1 MLRTKWNLSLSA
13 NRLYE
18 IFDEWRLSQQKAH
31 RDYGPVRPAERAA
44 SLRELEKKPRPPAPA
59 LPSHEARR
67 QKLNGFLAVN
77 LNSGQTTVD
86 FQPQAKTANAV
97 YAIALIVLRY
107 AAMGFHQIVFI
118 LDNCSLHNATMKT
131 ALTELL
137 AEIALAQGIAVD
149 FLHTPVYSPNFNP
162 AEYLI
167 RLVRKNSLYHLP
179 CTMTIQER
187 AERVQEHLA
196 QAPPQTPEQ
205 IKHILRHIER
215 LPTSGWS

>member
-1 MLRTKWNLSLSA
+1 L
-13 NRLYE
+13 
-18 IFDEWRLSQQKAH
+18 DEFALQSTTYTHYAW
-31 RDYGPVRPAERAA
+31 AE
-44 SLRELEKKPRPPAPA
+44 KNTAPA
-59 LPSHEARR
+59 LPSHEAQR
-67 QKLNGFLAVN
+67 QKLNGFLAVD

-86 FQPQAKTANAV
+86 FQPQAKIENAV
-97 YAIALIVLRY
+97 FVIALIVLRY
-107 AAMGFHQIVFI
+107 AAMGFHQIVFV
-118 LDNCSLHNATMKT
+118 LDNCSIHNATLKA

-187 AERVQEHLA
+187 AERVQAHLA

-205 IKHILRHIER
+205 IKHLLRHIER